1 MKILVVDDSRTYQAI
16 LAAYLASM
24 GYESVSAMN
33 GKEALELFPQEW
45 PSLILM
51 DVNMPGMDG
60 YDVARK
66 IRDLGEEWAEW
77 VPIIFL
83 SSSIEDKDIVMGIE
97 AGGDDYLSK
106 PISEMVL
113 KAKIRAMLRMADVR
127 RRALD
132 ATQELAKVNEKLER
146 LTRIDGLTGIA
157 NKRYFN
163 EYLQHEWLRCTR
175 EKLPISLL
183 FIDVDYFKFYNDN
196 YGHLEGDVCLKK
208 IAHALDESIYRISDM
223 VFRYGGEEMAVIL
236 PDVEHHGMCHMGE
249 VMVQAIRDLKLPHA
263 FSSVTDVVTIS
274 TGGTTIV
281 PEQEQHED
289 MLIRQADQCVYQAK
303 AQGRNRFVA
312 YCKNTRIMK

>member
-16 LAAYLASM
+16 LGTYLESM
-24 GYESVSAMN
+24 GYKSVAAMN
-33 GKEALELFPQEW
+33 GEEALALFPQEW
-45 PSLILM
+45 PALILM

-60 YDVARK
+60 YEVARK

-132 ATQELAKVNEKLER
+132 ATQKLAKANEKLER

-157 NKRYFN
+157 NKRYFS
-163 EYLQHEWLRCTR
+163 EYLKQEWLLCRR
-175 EKLPISLL
+175 AQSPISLL
-183 FIDVDYFKFYNDN
+183 FIDVDYFKLYNDN
-196 YGHLEGDVCLKK
+196 YGHLEGDICLKK
-208 IAHALDESIYRISDM
+208 IAHALDESIHRASDM
-223 VFRYGGEEMAVIL
+223 VFLYGGEEMAVIL

-249 VMVQAIRDLKLPHA
+249 EMVQLIRSLKLPHA
-263 FSSVTDVVTIS
+263 FSPLADVVTIS
-274 TGGTTIV
+274 VGGDNGYAST
-281 PEQEQHED
+281 E
-289 MLIRQADQCVYQAK
+289 AA
-303 AQGRNRFVA
+303 
-312 YCKNTRIMK
+312 